1 MRSTLVGQAVEH
13 LAIVRLGEARDDG
26 NAERFRRPR
35 GVDTERGQYST
46 SIEQGAHGDIL
57 KTGRGAL
64 GPSPRFL
71 ALLIIFHSSDSHCRF

>member
-1 MRSTLVGQAVEH
+1 
-13 LAIVRLGEARDDG
+13 
-26 NAERFRRPR
+26 
-35 GVDTERGQYST
+35 
-46 SIEQGAHGDIL
+46 L